1 MQETGLKDLP
11 SYKFYDELN
20 KKEVDYISGYCENI
34 STNLPQKDKIQKICT
49 LLIINLYHLRDKHYN
64 DTSLFNK
71 HCYDLNYWLYDQLF
85 QLHDQS
91 NKNTTIKSTF
101 KEFSK
106 VWRSFI
112 EDELLDST
120 NSSICMPEPEFY
132 ERNIIKHMKEFLDY
146 TENYKTIADEIDK
159 SNENAKKYCSYIL
172 GKVPLYFMFKEL
184 CPEKINKY
192 CTKYIPYYEKYDPS
206 ALLSN
211 LSCLGEEIGNIRLDK
226 NLMTEVLKLQHSFPN
241 LMIPDLS
248 QLTDLQGA
256 FMQSLEGLMK
266 NGFASIGIESLFN
279 IFPSLSGILNS
290 DVFKQYVMPSLYGT
304 GSLILFFILYK
315 CKSSFLGFNMF
326 HGRSR
331 RSKLLRNMDPTELMG
346 GALGLPFPMMPINPY
361 GLRYQPM

>member
-1 MQETGLKDLP
+1 MQETGLKHLP

-20 KKEVDYISGYCENI
+20 NKKFNGISVYCNKI
-34 STNLPQKDKIQKICT
+34 STNLPQKDNIQKICT
-49 LLIINLYHLRDKHYN
+49 LLITNLFHLRDKHYN

-71 HCYDLNYWLYDQLF
+71 HCYYLNYWLYEKLSALLDG
-85 QLHDQS
+85 
-91 NKNTTIKSTF
+91 NTKNTKLYSVIEEIHESW
-101 KEFSK
+101 KEVVQK
-106 VWRSFI
+106 EI
-112 EDELLDST
+112 LD
-120 NSSICMPEPEFY
+120 NVDIGCMPESELFKKKLI
-132 ERNIIKHMKEFLDY
+132 NHMKEFFEY
-146 TENYKTIADEIDK
+146 TENYKTIADEIAK
-159 SNENAKKYCSYIL
+159 SNENQKIYCPYIL

-315 CKSSFLGFNMF
+315 CKSSFFGFNMF